1 MTPYIDS
8 ARGVFMQLNIGSSIK
23 RIVLLWLLLF
33 FMVPVSPCPA
43 KQTLN
48 ARKILDRV
56 DDLFRGKSS
65 KGIMTMKIVTVHWTR
80 TLKVEWWSEGK
91 DKSLMRILAPKK
103 EKGTATL
110 RVGNDIWNYL
120 PKVNRIIKL
129 PSSMMSASWM
139 GSHFT
144 NDDLVKESRMAE
156 DYTFELTFRGKRD
169 KGEILEVTC
178 LPKPDAPVVWG
189 KVLVVVRPGDY
200 LPLKIL
206 YYDEEMKLVRT
217 MYFSDIGPLGNRTLP
232 RIMRIVPEDK
242 PHEMTEMTYEK
253 MTFDLALPART
264 FSIRSL
270 RR

>member
-1 MTPYIDS
+1 MRLPSES
-8 ARGVFMQLNIGSSIK
+8 AVK
-23 RIVLLWLLLF
+23 RIIFLWLVLF
-33 FMVPVSPCPA
+33 FVMPISSGQA
-43 KQTLN
+43 QKTLN
-48 ARKILDRV
+48 AKEILDRV
-56 DDLFRGKSS
+56 DDLFRGNSS

-91 DKSLMRILAPKK
+91 EKSLMRILAPKK

-156 DYTFELTFRGKRD
+156 DYTFELTFRGKR
-169 KGEILEVTC
+169 GGRQILEVTC
-178 LPKPDAPVVWG
+178 HPKPDAAVVWG
-189 KVLVVVRPGDY
+189 KILVVVRPVDY

-206 YYDEEMKLVRT
+206 YFDEDMSLART
-217 MYFSDIGPLGNRTLP
+217 MYFGDIGPLGDRVLP
-232 RIMRIVPEDK
+232 RVMRIVPEANPD
-242 PHEMTEMTYEK
+242 EMTEITYEQ
-253 MTFDLALPART
+253 MTFDLVLPAGT

-270 RR
+270 KR

>member
-1 MTPYIDS
+1 MRLPSES
-8 ARGVFMQLNIGSSIK
+8 AAK
-23 RIVLLWLLLF
+23 RIIFLWLVLF
-33 FMVPVSPCPA
+33 FVMPISSGQAQEP
-43 KQTLN
+43 LN
-48 ARKILDRV
+48 AKDILDRV
-56 DDLFRGKSS
+56 DDLFRGSSS

-91 DKSLMRILAPKK
+91 DKSLMRILRPKK

-169 KGEILEVTC
+169 GQQVLEVTC
-178 LPKPDAPVVWG
+178 HPKPDAAVVWG
-189 KVLVVVRPGDY
+189 KILVVVRPVDY
-200 LPLKIL
+200 LPVKIL
-206 YYDEEMKLVRT
+206 YYDEDMKLMRT
-217 MYFSDIGPLGNRTLP
+217 MYFGDIGPLGDRVLP
-232 RIMRIVPEDK
+232 RVMRIIPEANPD
-242 PHEMTEMTYEK
+242 EMTEITYER
-253 MTFDLALPART
+253 MTFDLVLPAGT

-270 RR
+270 KR